1 MKWGEKMRFLHTAD
15 WHIGKNLNGFDLIS
29 DQQQTFNELEQIAKD
44 EQVDAVVI
52 AGDLYDRSIPSE
64 QAVRALNRMLT
75 QLNLGDHFPV
85 LAISG
90 NHDSAARLGVGS
102 DWFAY
107 QQMYLNTSFAAA
119 FKSVVITDTQF
130 FLLPFFGIQTA
141 RNYFKDNSIKN
152 INQAMKRVV
161 ATMEEQFLPDKHHVL
176 VAHFF
181 AAGSHHTAD
190 SETLVEV
197 GGLSAVETTTLAPFD
212 YVALGHLHNHQALEE
227 ERVRYSGSPQKFSV
241 SEANQ
246 EKGVWIVDTN
256 PFKIKWIP
264 LSPVHD
270 IHQLTGSFEK
280 LCQDYHDYPQ
290 DDFYDIALTDHKR
303 IPDVLN
309 RLRNYYPKIVS
320 LHRVHQAQ
328 TININ
333 NGQKQAHRD
342 PMELLSDFYQQ
353 TMGISMTV
361 SQKQLAAKAL
371 SEITDQEE

>member
-1 MKWGEKMRFLHTAD
+1 MRFLHTAD